1 MKTYTFT
8 VDRSVSIPSTPTIV
22 AFVQSAYSLTKSG
35 TTVFTGLDVMK
46 HAIETNRWSTKQV
59 TDKQLM
65 TTWAFYLKT
74 LKSIGFNECGSIAH
88 NGTRKLSIED
98 VLWLDEDNEK

>member
-8 VDRSVSIPSTPTIV
+8 VDRSVSIPSTPTVV
-22 AFVQSAYSLTKSG
+22 AFVQSAHSLSKTG
-35 TTVFTGLDVMK
+35 QDVFTGLDVMK
-46 HAIETNRWSTKQV
+46 HALDKGLWSTKQK

-74 LKSIGFNECGSIAH
+74 LKTIGFNEHGSISH
-88 NGTRKLSIED
+88 NGTRHISLEEILE
-98 VLWLDEDNEK
+98 LNDEE

>member
-8 VDRSVSIPSTPTIV
+8 IDRSVSVPSTPTVV

-46 HAIETNRWSTKQV
+46 HAIETNRWSTKQH

-74 LKSIGFNECGSIAH
+74 LKSIGFSECGRIGH
-88 NGTRKLSIED
+88 NGTRKIDISELLE
-98 VLWLDEDNEK
+98 LDDEE